1 VIENILDERVQHSE
15 RIIDRWARA
24 AVFSRLRRAE
34 RGEIRLVEDLGDLA
48 CERFGTAGAPLKAT
62 ITVCDPAFY
71 RSLAL
76 RGALGAA
83 ESYMDGDWRCDDLTS
98 LIRIMALDREALQGL
113 DRGASRLFKPMLR
126 FLHELRSNNRR
137 GSRRN
142 IAAHYDLGNE
152 FFSLFLDPTLTYS
165 SGIFERHDMTMEEA
179 SVAKYDRVCRKLRL
193 RSGDHV
199 LEIGGGWGGFALHAA
214 RRYGCRVTT
223 TTISRE
229 QCDLARE
236 RIAAARLEDR
246 VEVQFEDYRDLR
258 GRYDKI
264 VSIEMIEAV
273 GHRNLDTFFR
283 VCGERLRSDGAMLL
297 QAITVPDQNFETSKR
312 SVDFIKRYIFPGG
325 QLVSLGAISDAVA
338 AATDL
343 RVTHLE
349 DIGPHYAE
357 TLARWRE
364 RMFESLER
372 MRSLGLSERFLRMW
386 EYYLCYCEGGFRER
400 AIGAVQVLLEKPMCR
415 QAPVLGHLG

>member
-1 VIENILDERVQHSE
+1 MMENILDERVQHRE
-15 RIIDRWARA
+15 RIIDRWARE
-24 AVFSRLRRAE
+24 AVVRRLHRIE
-34 RGEIRLVEDLGDLA
+34 RGELRLVEDGDDLA
-48 CERFGTAGAPLKAT
+48 CEHFGTTGAPLKAT
-62 ITVCDPAFY
+62 ITVYDPAFY

-113 DRGASRLFKPMLR
+113 DRAASRLLKPMLR
-126 FLHELRSNNRR
+126 LRHALRSNNRR

-165 SGIFERHDMTMEEA
+165 SGIFERPGMTMEEA

-193 RSGDHV
+193 RSDDHV
-199 LEIGGGWGGFALHAA
+199 LEIGSGWGGFALHAA
-214 RRYGCRVTT
+214 GRYGCRVTT
-223 TTISRE
+223 TTISGE
-229 QCDLARE
+229 QRDLARD
-236 RIAAARLEDR
+236 RIAAAGLEDR
-246 VEVQFEDYRDLR
+246 VEVQFDDYRDLR

-273 GHRNLDTFFR
+273 GHRNLGTFFR
-283 VCGERLRSDGAMLL
+283 VCGERLRKEGAMLL
-297 QAITVPDQNFETSKR
+297 QAITVSDRDFETSKR

-325 QLVSLGAISDAVA
+325 QLVSLGAISEAVA

-343 RVTHLE
+343 RATHLE
-349 DIGPHYAE
+349 EIGPHYAE

-364 RMFESLER
+364 RMFENLGR
-372 MRSLGLSERFLRMW
+372 MRALGLSERFLRMW
-386 EYYLCYCEGGFRER
+386 EYYLCYCEGSFRER
-400 AIGAVQVLLEKPMCR
+400 AIGAVQMLLEKPMCR